1 MTRTTNA
8 RIAGFAFL
16 FYIAVGITQMVL
28 GAAISAPGTAAR
40 LALMAQHASR
50 VQVEILLT
58 VVTSMTALTLA
69 VALYAITRN
78 EDRDLATLGLCC
90 RVGEGMLGMIAPMI
104 TLGLLWLATTTTEV
118 GTAVRDTPAALVLAG
133 LLRKL
138 GGWNTITAAMLFA
151 IGSTLFSWL
160 LLRGRMIPRSLAWV
174 GVAASLLLV
183 VLLPL
188 ELAGVVSGP
197 VTKIMW
203 VPMAA
208 FEIPLG
214 LWLLIKGVAPPART
228 QSS

>member
-16 FYIAVGITQMVL
+16 LYIAVGVTQMVL
-28 GAAISAPGTAAR
+28 GRAISAPGTAAR

-50 VQVEILLT
+50 VQVELLLT
-58 VVTSMTALTLA
+58 LLTSMTALTLA
-69 VALYAITRN
+69 VALYAITRD

-90 RVGEGMLGMIAPMI
+90 RVGEGMLGVIAPMI
-104 TLGLLWLATTTTEV
+104 TLGLLWLATTTDV
-118 GTAVRDTPAALVLAG
+118 GTAGREAPAVLVLAG

-151 IGSTLFSWL
+151 FGSTIFSWL
-160 LLRGRMIPRSLAWV
+160 FLRGRMIPRLLAWL
-174 GVAASLLLV
+174 GVAASVLLV

-188 ELAGVVSGP
+188 ELAGVVTGP
-197 VTKIMW
+197 ITNIMW
-203 VPMAA
+203 LPMAA

-214 LWLLIKGVAPPART
+214 LWLLVKGVALPTRT
-228 QSS
+228 QLV